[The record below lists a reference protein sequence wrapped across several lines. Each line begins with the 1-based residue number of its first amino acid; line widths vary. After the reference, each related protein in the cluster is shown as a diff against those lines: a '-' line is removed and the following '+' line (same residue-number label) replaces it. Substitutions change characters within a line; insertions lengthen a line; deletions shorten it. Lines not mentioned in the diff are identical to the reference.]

1 MIFVTVERTPLS
13 STISRWLG
21 DFTFFQYN
29 RSPPYLLSIPAITLG
44 AVFFAWSQTNGGQA
58 KKSQLD
64 GTWELVA
71 GEKLPKGARNIKI
84 IAGGHFIFAAY
95 DTEKGELLY
104 TVGGTCI
111 FEREFLHRTR
121 RLRR

>member
-1 MIFVTVERTPLS
+1 MYSRSLEVEKTIMKKLS
-13 STISRWLG
+13 LV
-21 DFTFFQYN
+21 
-29 RSPPYLLSIPAITLG
+29 LAIAFG

-58 KKSQLD
+58 KKSELD
-64 GTWELVA
+64 GTLELVA
-71 GEKLPKGARNIKI
+71 GQQLSKGAQDIKI
-84 IAGGHFIFAAY
+84 ISGGHFIFAAY
-95 DTEKGELLY
+95 DTKGELLY